1 MRANRRRHAPL
12 VRCGYGVRDKRGLTV
27 GAAGIRFK
35 LKDLSSCSIMTI
47 DQMAGDRCEHQTRH
61 AGRQQ
66 HEVNHARLDEGEC
79 DTLLLIDPDHFSLI
93 NDKTRIFQR

>member
-1 MRANRRRHAPL
+1 M
-12 VRCGYGVRDKRGLTV
+12 
-27 GAAGIRFK
+27 
-35 LKDLSSCSIMTI
+35 KDLSSCSIMTI

-61 AGRQQ
+61 AGPQQ

-93 NDKTRIFQR
+93 NDKTRIFQKWPGFGSNCKGAWSGLFLSREKRVN

>member
-47 DQMAGDRCEHQTRH
+47 DRWPATGASTRP
-61 AGRQQ
+61 AT
-66 HEVNHARLDEGEC
+66 LD
-79 DTLLLIDPDHFSLI
+79 DSNTRSTTPDWTKANATHCS
-93 NDKTRIFQR
+93 